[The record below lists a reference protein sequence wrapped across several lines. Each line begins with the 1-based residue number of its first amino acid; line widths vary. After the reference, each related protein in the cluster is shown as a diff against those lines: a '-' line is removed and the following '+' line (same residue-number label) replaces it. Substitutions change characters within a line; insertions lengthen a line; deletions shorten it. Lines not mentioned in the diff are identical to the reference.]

1 MTELYRLTASAAVAL
16 LRERKVSPLE
26 LIDAAEARIKATDG
40 ELNALPTLCFER
52 ARAHARR
59 MMAGKASRGR
69 GAAALHGLPIAVKD
83 LNPVA
88 GVRTTQGSPIYA
100 NDVPARS
107 DLMVERLEAN
117 GAIVVA
123 KSNTPEF
130 GAGAQTYNTVLG
142 VTGNPW
148 DLTKTCAGS
157 SGGSAAALAA
167 GQVWLATG
175 SDLGGSLRTPA
186 SFCGV
191 VGFRP
196 APGRVATGP
205 ETFPFNLMS
214 VEGPM
219 ARNVADTA
227 LMLDAMVG
235 DHVEDPRALP
245 RPARSFQAAVANPR
259 APRRVAWS
267 PDLGIV
273 PVEREVKAVCAAAA
287 RRFEALG
294 ARVEE
299 ACLDFTGAAET
310 FQTLRAHGFA
320 VSMAEHYAH
329 HRDKL
334 KPEIVWNIEKGRR
347 QSIDDVARAE
357 VARGVFYHR
366 AVAFFRDHD
375 LLVTPAAMVAP
386 FDKTIHWV
394 REVEGV
400 RFDNY
405 VDWLILPGAI
415 TLTTCPA
422 IVVPCGF
429 TASGLPVGLQIVG
442 PPRGEGAVLAAA
454 KAFEDAMG
462 LAGRVPIDPR

>member
-1 MTELYRLTASAAVAL
+1 
-16 LRERKVSPLE
+16 
-26 LIDAAEARIKATDG
+26 
-40 ELNALPTLCFER
+40 
-52 ARAHARR
+52 
-59 MMAGKASRGR
+59 
-69 GAAALHGLPIAVKD
+69 
-83 LNPVA
+83 
-88 GVRTTQGSPIYA
+88 
-100 NDVPARS
+100 
-107 DLMVERLEAN
+107 
-117 GAIVVA
+117 
-123 KSNTPEF
+123 
-130 GAGAQTYNTVLG
+130 
-142 VTGNPW
+142 
-148 DLTKTCAGS
+148 TKTCAGS

-205 ETFPFNLMS
+205 KAFPFNLMS

-219 ARNVADTA
+219 ARCVADVA

-235 DHVEDPRALP
+235 DHAEDPRALP
-245 RPARSFQAAVANPR
+245 RPGRPFQAAIAAPK

-273 PVEREVKAVCAAAA
+273 PVEREVRDVCAAAA
-287 RRFEALG
+287 RRFEAMG
-294 ARVEE
+294 ARVDE
-299 ACLDFTGAAET
+299 ACPDFSGAAET

-320 VSMAEHYAH
+320 VTKAEHYAR

-357 VARGVFYHR
+357 AARGALYHR
-366 AVAFFRDHD
+366 AVAFFRTYD
-375 LLVTPAAMVAP
+375 LLVTPGAVVAP
-386 FDKTIHWV
+386 FDKSIPWV
-394 REVEGV
+394 TEVDGI
-400 RFDNY
+400 RFTNY

-415 TLTTCPA
+415 TLTACPA
-422 IVVPCGF
+422 IVVPCGL
-429 TASGLPVGLQIVG
+429 TAAGLPVGLQIVG
-442 PPRGEGAVLAAA
+442 PPRAEAAVLAAA
-454 KAFEDAMG
+454 KLFEDATG